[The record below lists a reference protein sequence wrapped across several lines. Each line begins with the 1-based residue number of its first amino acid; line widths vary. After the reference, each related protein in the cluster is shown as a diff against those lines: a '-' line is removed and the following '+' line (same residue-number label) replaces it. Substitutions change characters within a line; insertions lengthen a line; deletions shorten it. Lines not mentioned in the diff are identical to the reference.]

1 MSYYAKMLERISADP
16 LQKAA
21 YDTEDSTVVIAGPG
35 SGKTTILLFK
45 VLNRRSDRKSYT
57 REGFIEMLKY
67 YPLALPKIYV
77 SLF

>member
-35 SGKTTILLFK
+35 SGKTTILSIKLDMNFDYLF
-45 VLNRRSDRKSYT
+45 RSSY
-57 REGFIEMLKY
+57 M
-67 YPLALPKIYV
+67 PV
-77 SLF
+77 